1 VLETAFLF
9 TKEKVILIF
18 KPFNYNIPMS
28 EELKALKVDEIVVVN
43 EINKVNE
50 LLKQGFRIIKITKMT
65 RTEQLEGGKTV
76 TYDFLTFVLGKRTS
90 KPFSL
95 WNPLKTGG
103 EWAFAD
109 SKELKELV
117 EKIKST
123 GGIWKDDRYVYTLSK
138 DGRFIRR
145 VEANAIR

>member
-1 VLETAFLF
+1 
-9 TKEKVILIF
+9 
-18 KPFNYNIPMS
+18 MS
-28 EELKALKVDEIVVVN
+28 EELRALKVDEIIVVS
-43 EINKVNE
+43 EIDKANE

-65 RTEQLEGGKTV
+65 RTEQLEGGKTA
-76 TYDFLTFVLGKRTS
+76 TYDFLTFVLGKRTP

-123 GGIWKDDRYVYTLSK
+123 GGIWKDDRYVYTISK

-145 VEANAIR
+145 VEANANR

>member
-1 VLETAFLF
+1 
-9 TKEKVILIF
+9 
-18 KPFNYNIPMS
+18 MS
-28 EELKALKVDEIVVVN
+28 EEFKALNVDEIAIVSEVD
-43 EINKVNE
+43 KVNE

-65 RTEQLEGGKTV
+65 RTEQLEGGKTA
-76 TYDFLTFVLGKRTS
+76 TYDFLTFVLGKRTP
-90 KPFSL
+90 KTFAL
-95 WNPLKTGG
+95 WNPLKSGG

-145 VEANAIR
+145 VEINANR

>member
-1 VLETAFLF
+1 
-9 TKEKVILIF
+9 
-18 KPFNYNIPMS
+18 MS
-28 EELKALKVDEIVVVN
+28 EELKALKVDEIVVASEVD
-43 EINKVNE
+43 KVNE

-65 RTEQLEGGKTV
+65 RTEQLEGGKTA
-76 TYDFLTFVLGKRTS
+76 TYEFLVFVLGKRTP
-90 KPFSL
+90 KTFAL

-123 GGIWKDDRYVYTLSK
+123 GGIWKDDRYVYYLSK

-145 VEANAIR
+145 VERNANR

>member
-1 VLETAFLF
+1 
-9 TKEKVILIF
+9 
-18 KPFNYNIPMS
+18 MS
-28 EELKALKVDEIVVVN
+28 EEFKALKVDEIAVVS
-43 EINKVNE
+43 EIDKVNE
-50 LLKQGFRIIKITKMT
+50 LLKQGFRIIRIEKMT
-65 RTEQLEGGKTV
+65 RTEQLEGGKTA
-76 TYDFLTFVLGKRTS
+76 TYEFLTFVLGKRTP

-95 WNPLKTGG
+95 WNPLKSGG

-145 VEANAIR
+145 VEINAVR

>member
-1 VLETAFLF
+1 VLETAFL
-9 TKEKVILIF
+9 TKDKAILIF
-18 KPFNYNIPMS
+18 KPFNYIIPMS
-28 EELKALKVDEIVVVN
+28 EEFKALKVDEIAVVS
-43 EINKVNE
+43 EIDKVNE
-50 LLKQGFRIIKITKMT
+50 LLKQGFRIIRIEKMT
-65 RTEQLEGGKTV
+65 RTEQLEGGKTA
-76 TYDFLTFVLGKRTS
+76 TYDFLTFVLGKRTP

-95 WNPLKTGG
+95 WNPLKSGG

-145 VEANAIR
+145 VEINAIR

>member
-1 VLETAFLF
+1 
-9 TKEKVILIF
+9 
-18 KPFNYNIPMS
+18 MS
-28 EELKALKVDEIVVVN
+28 EEFKALKVDEIAVVN
-43 EINKVNE
+43 EVNKVNE
-50 LLKQGFRIIKITKMT
+50 LLKQGFRIIRIEKMT
-65 RTEQLEGGKTV
+65 KTEQLEGGKTA
-76 TYDFLTFVLGKRTS
+76 TYEFLTFVLGKRTP

-95 WNPLKTGG
+95 WNPLKSGG

-145 VEANAIR
+145 VEINAVR

>member
-1 VLETAFLF
+1 M
-9 TKEKVILIF
+9 IF
-18 KPFNYNIPMS
+18 KPRNYNIPMS
-28 EELKALKVDEIVVVN
+28 EEFKALKVDEIAVVS
-43 EINKVNE
+43 EIDKVNE
-50 LLKQGFRIIKITKMT
+50 LLKQGFRIIKIEKMT
-65 RTEQLEGGKTV
+65 RTEQLEGGKTA
-76 TYDFLTFVLGKRTS
+76 TYDFLTFVLGKKTP

-95 WNPLKTGG
+95 WNPLKSGG

-145 VEANAIR
+145 VEINAVR

>member
-1 VLETAFLF
+1 
-9 TKEKVILIF
+9 LIF

-28 EELKALKVDEIVVVN
+28 EEFKALKVDEIVVVN
-43 EINKVNE
+43 EVNKVNE

-65 RTEQLEGGKTV
+65 RTEQLEGGKTA
-76 TYDFLTFVLGKRTS
+76 TYEFLTFVLGKRTP

-123 GGIWKDDRYVYTLSK
+123 GGIWKDDHYVYTISK

-145 VEANAIR
+145 VEINANR

>member
-1 VLETAFLF
+1 
-9 TKEKVILIF
+9 
-18 KPFNYNIPMS
+18 MS
-28 EELKALKVDEIVVVN
+28 EELKALKVDEIAVVS
-43 EINKVNE
+43 EIDKVNE
-50 LLKQGFRIIKITKMT
+50 LLKQGFRIIRIEKMT
-65 RTEQLEGGKTV
+65 RTEQLEGGKTA
-76 TYDFLTFVLGKRTS
+76 TYEFLTFVLGKRTP

-95 WNPLKTGG
+95 WNPLKSGG

-145 VEANAIR
+145 VEINAIR

>member
-1 VLETAFLF
+1 
-9 TKEKVILIF
+9 
-18 KPFNYNIPMS
+18 MS
-28 EELKALKVDEIVVVN
+28 KKVDEIIVVS
-43 EINKVNE
+43 EIDKVNE

-65 RTEQLEGGKTV
+65 RTEQLEGGKTA
-76 TYDFLTFVLGKRTS
+76 TYEFLVFVLGKRTP
-90 KPFSL
+90 KTFAL

-123 GGIWKDDRYVYTLSK
+123 GGIWKDDRYIYTLSK
-138 DGRFIRR
+138 DGRFVRR

>member
-1 VLETAFLF
+1 
-9 TKEKVILIF
+9 
-18 KPFNYNIPMS
+18 MS
-28 EELKALKVDEIVVVN
+28 EEFKALKVDEIAVVN
-43 EINKVNE
+43 EIDKVNE
-50 LLKQGFRIIKITKMT
+50 LLKQGFRIIRIEKMT
-65 RTEQLEGGKTV
+65 RTEQLEGGKTA
-76 TYDFLTFVLGKRTS
+76 TYEFLTFVLGKRTP

-95 WNPLKTGG
+95 WNPLKSGG

-145 VEANAIR
+145 VEINAVR

>member
-1 VLETAFLF
+1 
-9 TKEKVILIF
+9 
-18 KPFNYNIPMS
+18 MS
-28 EELKALKVDEIVVVN
+28 EELKALKVDEIAVVN
-43 EINKVNE
+43 EIDKVNE
-50 LLKQGFRIIKITKMT
+50 LLKQGFRIIRIEKMT
-65 RTEQLEGGKTV
+65 RTEQLEGGKTA
-76 TYDFLTFVLGKRTS
+76 TYEFLTFVLGKRTP

-95 WNPLKTGG
+95 WNPLKSGG

-145 VEANAIR
+145 VEINAIR